1 MIMPLDI
8 QLKILANLD
17 LKFNKTSKYNPNTH
31 ILFMDLHN
39 LMVPSNYDH
48 ENQMSNILIRIYFN
62 VVNHLIIHTYIECC
76 SKDVYNKHSMTLYCP
91 INSKYFKEFT

>member
-17 LKFNKTSKYNPNTH
+17 LRFNKTSKYNPRTH

-39 LMVPSNYDH
+39 LMVPNNYDH
-48 ENQMSNILIRIYFN
+48 EKQMSIILIHIYFS
-62 VVNHLIIHTYIECC
+62 VVTISSFNDIILSH
-76 SKDVYNKHSMTLYCP
+76 KF
-91 INSKYFKEFT
+91 KYFKEFI